1 MQETKAELPM
11 DVGRREMGE
20 KRELRKVVTSEGL
33 GIGEVPPPTAPRI
46 IDLRFL
52 SSTPFLLLLITETAQ
67 TISQA
72 DPDRF
77 TFL

>member
-1 MQETKAELPM
+1 MYETKAELPM

-33 GIGEVPPPTAPRI
+33 GIGERCHLRLLPAS

-52 SSTPFLLLLITETAQ
+52 SSTPFLLLLITETA
-67 TISQA
+67 
-72 DPDRF
+72 
-77 TFL
+77 